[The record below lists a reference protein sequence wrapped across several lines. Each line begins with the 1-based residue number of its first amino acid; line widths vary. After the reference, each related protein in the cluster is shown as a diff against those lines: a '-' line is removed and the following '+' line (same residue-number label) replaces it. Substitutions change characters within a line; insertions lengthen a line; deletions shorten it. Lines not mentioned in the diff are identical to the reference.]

1 MLKYLAKI
9 SMDIFPSVLATIIGA
24 YIVNHYINARPAADT
39 PAVVVAP
46 ADAGKNSKPADVANL
61 PVPGVK
67 AKGVSE
73 KSISDKGASDKPAA
87 EKPAETKPA
96 ETKATETRA
105 TETKATETKATE
117 TKATETKATE
127 TKAADEAASRGRTP
141 AHEKAVAKSTPAAPA
156 AAAPVVEANSAAASA
171 AVTPDANDLA
181 RAAIERLRKSPEG
194 KAAEKAAEAK
204 STETRPS
211 EIKPAEAKAAER
223 MSEPAVQ
230 EASRIPEAPRNVTVV
245 PSTVRPLPP
254 PINVSTPSPDAY
266 GSGGSSQANPPYTA
280 SLGNDDPNRLTPPAD
295 IPVPVIAPPLDL
307 RADAGSPAPRPKT
320 NVADEMLSG
329 MKSMFH
335 AVLPKSATPD

>member
-39 PAVVVAP
+39 PAAVVAP
-46 ADAGKNSKPADVANL
+46 ADAGKNGKPADVANL
-61 PVPGVK
+61 PAPGVK

-73 KSISDKGASDKPAA
+73 KSLSEKSVSDKPAG
-87 EKPAETKPA
+87 EKPAETKAA
-96 ETKATETRA
+96 ETKPA
-105 TETKATETKATE
+105 
-117 TKATETKATE
+117 E

-141 AHEKAVAKSTPAAPA
+141 AHEKAVAKSTPAAPT
-156 AAAPVVEANSAAASA
+156 AAAPVVEANSSAPAAASPI
-171 AVTPDANDLA
+171 VTPDANDLA

-204 STETRPS
+204 STETKPSETKPS

-223 MSEPAVQ
+223 TPEPAVQ
-230 EASRIPEAPRNVTVV
+230 EASRIPEAPRIVTAV
-245 PSTVRPLPP
+245 PSGVRPLPP

-266 GSGGSSQANPPYTA
+266 GNGGSSQANPPYTA
-280 SLGNDDPNRLTPPAD
+280 SVGSDNPNRLTPPAD

-307 RADAGSPAPRPKT
+307 RADAGATGPVPRPKT

>member
-39 PAVVVAP
+39 PAAVVAP
-46 ADAGKNSKPADVANL
+46 ADAGKNGKPADVANL
-61 PVPGVK
+61 PAPGVK

-73 KSISDKGASDKPAA
+73 KSISEKSASDKPAA
-87 EKPAETKPA
+87 DKPA
-96 ETKATETRA
+96 
-105 TETKATETKATE
+105 
-117 TKATETKATE
+117 
-127 TKAADEAASRGRTP
+127 AAHD
-141 AHEKAVAKSTPAAPA
+141 KAVAKSSPAASTPATPA
-156 AAAPVVEANSAAASA
+156 SAPVVEANSAPAAASP

-204 STETRPS
+204 STETKPS
-211 EIKPAEAKAAER
+211 AEAKSSETKSSEAKSSESKAAER
-223 MSEPAVQ
+223 TPEQPAVQ
-230 EASRIPEAPRNVTVV
+230 EASRVPEAPRVVTAV

-254 PINVSTPSPDAY
+254 PINVSTPSPEAY
-266 GSGGSSQANPPYTA
+266 GNSGSSQANPPYTA
-280 SLGNDDPNRLTPPAD
+280 SVGNDNPNRLTPPAD

-307 RADAGSPAPRPKT
+307 RADAGATPLRPKT

>member
-39 PAVVVAP
+39 PAAVVAP
-46 ADAGKNSKPADVANL
+46 ADAGKKPAGVANL
-61 PVPGVK
+61 PGPGVK

-73 KSISDKGASDKPAA
+73 KSISDKSGSDKPAA
-87 EKPAETKPA
+87 DKPADTKAVDTKPA
-96 ETKATETRA
+96 DTKAA
-105 TETKATETKATE
+105 D
-117 TKATETKATE
+117 

-141 AHEKAVAKSTPAAPA
+141 AHEKAVAKSSPVTSSPAAP
-156 AAAPVVEANSAAASA
+156 AAAPVVEASSSPAAPA
-171 AVTPDANDLA
+171 ATPDANDLA

-204 STETRPS
+204 STEAKPV
-211 EIKPAEAKAAER
+211 EAKPAEAKPAER
-223 MSEPAVQ
+223 TPEPAVQ
-230 EASRIPEAPRNVTVV
+230 EASRTPEAPRVVTTV
-245 PSTVRPLPP
+245 PTTVRPLPP
-254 PINVSTPSPDAY
+254 PINVSTPSPEAY
-266 GSGGSSQANPPYTA
+266 GNGAASQANPPYTA
-280 SLGNDDPNRLTPPAD
+280 SVGNDNPNRLTPPAD

-307 RADAGSPAPRPKT
+307 RADAGAPMPRPKT
-320 NVADEMLSG
+320 NVADDMLSG

>member
-24 YIVNHYINARPAADT
+24 YIVNHYINARPAAD
-39 PAVVVAP
+39 AP
-46 ADAGKNSKPADVANL
+46 AAVMGPAEAAKNGKPADVANL

-73 KSISDKGASDKPAA
+73 KSVSDKGAPV
-87 EKPAETKPA
+87 
-96 ETKATETRA
+96 
-105 TETKATETKATE
+105 
-117 TKATETKATE
+117 E
-127 TKAADEAASRGRTP
+127 TKAADTGAGEATSHSHTP
-141 AHEKAVAKSTPAAPA
+141 AHEKAVAKSSPVAP
-156 AAAPVVEANSAAASA
+156 AAPVVEANSSPAAP
-171 AVTPDANDLA
+171 AVAPDANDLA

-204 STETRPS
+204 STE
-211 EIKPAEAKAAER
+211 IKPVEAIKPVEVKAVER
-223 MSEPAVQ
+223 APEPSVQ
-230 EASRIPEAPRNVTVV
+230 EASRVPEAPRGVTAV

-254 PINVSTPSPDAY
+254 PINVSTPSPEAY
-266 GSGGSSQANPPYTA
+266 GNGGASQAYPPYTA
-280 SLGNDDPNRLTPPAD
+280 SVGNDDPNRLTPPAD

-307 RADAGSPAPRPKT
+307 RADAGATMPAPRPKT

>member
-39 PAVVVAP
+39 PAAVVAP
-46 ADAGKNSKPADVANL
+46 ANAGKNGKPADVANL
-61 PVPGVK
+61 PAPGVK

-73 KSISDKGASDKPAA
+73 KSISEKSASDKPTA
-87 EKPAETKPA
+87 EKPAETK
-96 ETKATETRA
+96 
-105 TETKATETKATE
+105 
-117 TKATETKATE
+117 
-127 TKAADEAASRGRTP
+127 AADVAPGEAPHGRTP
-141 AHEKAVAKSTPAAPA
+141 AHEKAVAKSSSVASTPAAPS
-156 AAAPVVEANSAAASA
+156 AAPVVEANSAPAAASPA
-171 AVTPDANDLA
+171 ATPDANDLA

-204 STETRPS
+204 STETKPFEIKPS
-211 EIKPAEAKAAER
+211 EIKAAER
-223 MSEPAVQ
+223 TPEPAVQ
-230 EASRIPEAPRNVTVV
+230 EASRIPEAPRNVTAL
-245 PSTVRPLPP
+245 PSMVRPLPP

-280 SLGNDDPNRLTPPAD
+280 SVGNDNPNRLTPPAD

-307 RADAGSPAPRPKT
+307 RADAGAAAPRPKT

>member
-39 PAVVVAP
+39 PAAAVAP
-46 ADAGKNSKPADVANL
+46 ANAGKNGKPADVANL
-61 PVPGVK
+61 PAPGVK

-73 KSISDKGASDKPAA
+73 KGISEKSASDKPAA
-87 EKPAETKPA
+87 EKPAETK
-96 ETKATETRA
+96 
-105 TETKATETKATE
+105 
-117 TKATETKATE
+117 
-127 TKAADEAASRGRTP
+127 AADVAPGEASHGRTP
-141 AHEKAVAKSTPAAPA
+141 AHEKAVAKSSSVASTPAAPS
-156 AAAPVVEANSAAASA
+156 AAPVVEASSAPAAASTA
-171 AVTPDANDLA
+171 ATPDANDLA

-204 STETRPS
+204 STEIKPS
-211 EIKPAEAKAAER
+211 EIKPVEAKSSEIKAAER
-223 MSEPAVQ
+223 TPEPAVQ
-230 EASRIPEAPRNVTVV
+230 EASRVPEAPRNVTAV
-245 PSTVRPLPP
+245 PSMVRPLPP

-266 GSGGSSQANPPYTA
+266 GSGGSSQANSPYTA
-280 SLGNDDPNRLTPPAD
+280 SVGNDNPNRLTPPAD

-307 RADAGSPAPRPKT
+307 RADAGATAPRPKT

>member
-39 PAVVVAP
+39 PAAVMAP
-46 ADAGKNSKPADVANL
+46 ANAGKNAKPADVANL
-61 PVPGVK
+61 PAPGVK

-73 KSISDKGASDKPAA
+73 KSISEKNVSDKPAA

-96 ETKATETRA
+96 ETKAA
-105 TETKATETKATE
+105 
-117 TKATETKATE
+117 E
-127 TKAADEAASRGRTP
+127 TKAADEVASRGRTP
-141 AHEKAVAKSTPAAPA
+141 AHEKAVAKSSSVASTPAAPS
-156 AAAPVVEANSAAASA
+156 AAPVVEASSAPAAASPA
-171 AVTPDANDLA
+171 ATPDANDLA

-204 STETRPS
+204 STEIKPS
-211 EIKPAEAKAAER
+211 EIKPVEAKSSEIKAAER
-223 MSEPAVQ
+223 TPEPAVQ
-230 EASRIPEAPRNVTVV
+230 EASRIPEAPRNVTAV
-245 PSTVRPLPP
+245 PSMVRPLPP

-280 SLGNDDPNRLTPPAD
+280 SVGNDNPNRLTPPAD

-307 RADAGSPAPRPKT
+307 RADAGAAAPRPKT

-335 AVLPKSATPD
+335 AVLPKSDTPD